1 MDNTLMV
8 IIIISLLI
16 LVICIF
22 SYKDMNFSYL
32 SNLVNKTIEKMNS
45 EEIITDF
52 EKIIQS
58 ENQRVFLN
66 NLENN
71 LENNQQNNQQNNNN
85 NKTNEK
91 FSSLNMNSYHNNNT
105 ELKKLNGWEI
115 YAQAPF
121 YEMKTMPANPVFY
134 VKPIYRKPYNYPFG
148 YEQSYPVDHY
158 SPFKN

>member
-8 IIIISLLI
+8 ITIISLII

-58 ENQRVFLN
+58 ENQTVTLKNSTN
-66 NLENN
+66 NINTI
-71 LENNQQNNQQNNNN
+71 N
-85 NKTNEK
+85 NKKINEK
-91 FSSLNMNSYHNNNT
+91 FSSLNMNSNYNNNT
-105 ELKKLNGWEI
+105 ELNNVKGWEI
-115 YAQAPF
+115 YSQGPF
-121 YEMKTMPANPVFY
+121 NEMKTMPPNPVFY
-134 VKPIYRKPYNYPFG
+134 VKPLYRKPYNYPFG
-148 YEQSYPVDHY
+148 YEQSYPVNHY
-158 SPFKN
+158 SNFKN

>member
-1 MDNTLMV
+1 MDNTLIV

-58 ENQRVFLN
+58 ENQRVTLN
-66 NLENN
+66 NGTNTN
-71 LENNQQNNQQNNNN
+71 TIN
-85 NKTNEK
+85 NKKINEK
-91 FSSLNMNSYHNNNT
+91 FSSLNMNSNYNNNT
-105 ELKKLNGWEI
+105 ELNNVKGWEI
-115 YAQAPF
+115 YSQGPF
-121 YEMKTMPANPVFY
+121 NELKTMPPNPVFY
-134 VKPIYRKPYNYPFG
+134 VKPLYRKPYNYPFG
-148 YEQSYPVDHY
+148 YEQSYPVNHY
-158 SPFKN
+158 SNFKN

>member
-8 IIIISLLI
+8 ITIISLII

-58 ENQRVFLN
+58 ENQRVTLN
-66 NLENN
+66 NGNTSD
-71 LENNQQNNQQNNNN
+71 
-85 NKTNEK
+85 NKKINEK
-91 FSSLNMNSYHNNNT
+91 FSSLNMNSNYNNNT
-105 ELKKLNGWEI
+105 ELNNVKGWEI
-115 YAQAPF
+115 YSQGPF
-121 YEMKTMPANPVFY
+121 NEMKTMPPNPVFY
-134 VKPIYRKPYNYPFG
+134 VKPLYRKPYNYPFG
-148 YEQSYPVDHY
+148 YEQSYPINHY
-158 SPFKN
+158 SNFKN

>member
-71 LENNQQNNQQNNNN
+71 QQNNN
-85 NKTNEK
+85 KK
-91 FSSLNMNSYHNNNT
+91 MN
-105 ELKKLNGWEI
+105 
-115 YAQAPF
+115 
-121 YEMKTMPANPVFY
+121 
-134 VKPIYRKPYNYPFG
+134 
-148 YEQSYPVDHY
+148 
-158 SPFKN
+158 

>member
-71 LENNQQNNQQNNNN
+71 QQNNN
-85 NKTNEK
+85 KKMNEK

-115 YAQAPF
+115 YSQAPF

-148 YEQSYPVDHY
+148 YEQTYPVDHY
-158 SPFKN
+158 SSFKN